1 MEILARF
8 SRISRWVM
16 EGDGDGK
23 SDDSIFANVT
33 RLAVSIFILVNGG
46 RGGGEPRLFTIE
58 S

>member
-1 MEILARF
+1 
-8 SRISRWVM
+8 M